1 MQNKLNSQGLEKGN
15 GCRTVPAASK
25 KPDWCACVWI
35 KQDVAAC
42 GGMFLYFS
50 WYFFTK
56 ERTLL

>member
-1 MQNKLNSQGLEKGN
+1 M
-15 GCRTVPAASK
+15 VPAASK